1 MKGQTMYIKLQNVGA
16 IDEATVD
23 LTGLS
28 VIAGKNGTGKSTIG
42 KTVYAVIKSIQEQDA
57 IVAKKQKEFIDWA
70 CKNVYFQ
77 LQGVI
82 ARAANAGKQIA
93 KDNELLESTFQLG
106 NFEQPLFQYVDDKNL
121 TSAYALIDSRITA
134 VDNFSRIV
142 DAETKLKVTELLKTI
157 KNNLAPIDTS
167 TALKDSLLFIYQ
179 KVFDAQINNLK
190 SHLTSNVDFGGLLKY
205 SVSNNADTMPFADRL
220 NITSADPQIQ
230 QKVFQDATFVET
242 PLVLQVENVR
252 DTENL
257 PTYWIDLLR
266 KVSMQSVDSTLQNN
280 AIKEAIADISNAL
293 GGSLEYNTNRRR
305 FEFIKKDFNNGA
317 NVFISNAASG
327 EKILG
332 IFQQLALKG
341 MFGPDK
347 ILILDE
353 PENHLYPEWLA
364 VLAEVLVKLAVA
376 KCPILITSHSPD
388 LLQAIRFYA
397 KKHGLAQLK
406 MYLAD
411 PQTHTLED
419 KTGKEYEIFDNLSKP
434 INDIFNFSVSEA
446 LA

>member
-1 MKGQTMYIKLQNVGA
+1 MYIKLQNVGA
-16 IDEATVD
+16 IKEATVD

-42 KTVYAVIKSIQEQDA
+42 KTVYTIIKSVQEQDK
-57 IVAKKQKEFIDWA
+57 IVAKKQKDFIEWA
-70 CKNVYFQ
+70 CKNIYFQ
-77 LQGVI
+77 LQGSI
-82 ARAANAGKQIA
+82 ATAANAKKIVSA
-93 KDNELLESTFQLG
+93 DSELLESTFQYG
-106 NFEQPLFQYVDDKNL
+106 AFEQQL
-121 TSAYALIDSRITA
+121 TQHVFEEKKLNVAYALIDSRIAA
-134 VDNFSRIV
+134 VDSFSEIV
-142 DAETKLKVTELLKTI
+142 DTETKLKIKEILVTI
-157 KNNLAPIDTS
+157 KTRLAPIDTS
-167 TALKDSLLFIYQ
+167 TALKDSLLFMYQ

-317 NVFISNAASG
+317 NVFVSNAASG

-353 PENHLYPEWLA
+353 PENHLHPEWLA

-419 KTGKEYEIFDNLSKP
+419 KTGKEYEIFQNLAEP
-434 INDIFNFSVSEA
+434 INEIFSFSVSEA

>member
-1 MKGQTMYIKLQNVGA
+1 MYIKLQNVGA

-42 KTVYAVIKSIQEQDA
+42 KTVYAVIKSIQEQYA

-82 ARAANAGKQIA
+82 ARAANTGKRIA
-93 KDNELLESTFQLG
+93 SDNELLESSFQLG
-106 NFEQPLFQYVDDKNL
+106 SFEQPLFQYIDDKNL
-121 TSAYALIDSRITA
+121 DLAYILVDSRINA
-134 VDNFSRIV
+134 IDMFSGIV
-142 DAETKLKVTELLKTI
+142 DVETKLKVKELLKTV
-157 KNNLAPIDTS
+157 KSNLAPMDTS
-167 TALKDSLLFIYQ
+167 TSLKEALLFMY
-179 KVFDAQINNLK
+179 KRVFDCQINNLK

-205 SVSNNADTMPFADRL
+205 SVSNNADTMPFANRL

-266 KVSMQSVDSTLQNN
+266 KVSMQTVDSSLQNSI
-280 AIKEAIADISNAL
+280 IKEAIADISSAL

-305 FEFIKKDFNNGA
+305 FEFIKKDFNNGT
-317 NVFISNAASG
+317 NVFVSNAASG

-353 PENHLYPEWLA
+353 PENHLHPEWLA

-397 KKHGLAQLK
+397 KKHNFSQLK
-406 MYLAD
+406 MYLTD
-411 PQTHTLED
+411 PQTHVLED
-419 KTGKEYEIFDNLSKP
+419 KTGKEYEIFQNLADP
-434 INDIFNFSVSEA
+434 INDIFNFATGEA
-446 LA
+446 LS

>member
-1 MKGQTMYIKLQNVGA
+1 MYIKLQNVGA
-16 IDEATVD
+16 IKEATVD

-28 VIAGKNGTGKSTIG
+28 VIAGRNGTGKSTIG

-82 ARAANAGKQIA
+82 ARAANTGKQIA
-93 KDNELLESTFQLG
+93 SDNELLESNFQLG
-106 NFEQPLFQYVDDKNL
+106 SFEQPLFQYIDDKNL
-121 TSAYALIDSRITA
+121 TSAYTLIDSRIATI
-134 VDNFSRIV
+134 DNFSRIV
-142 DAETKLKVTELLKTI
+142 DVETKVKVTELLKTL
-157 KNNLAPIDTS
+157 KNNLAPMDTS
-167 TALKDSLLFIYQ
+167 TSLKESLLFMY
-179 KVFDAQINNLK
+179 KRVFDGQINNLK

-220 NITSADPQIQ
+220 TILSADAQIQ

-242 PLVLQVENVR
+242 PLLLQVENVR

-266 KVSMQSVDSTLQNN
+266 KVSMQSVDSTLQNSS
-280 AIKEAIADISNAL
+280 IKEAIVDISNAL

-305 FEFIKKDFNNGA
+305 FEFIKKDFNNSA
-317 NVFISNAASG
+317 NVSVSNAASG

-353 PENHLYPEWLA
+353 PENHLHPEWLA

-397 KKHGLAQLK
+397 NKHKFADLK
-406 MYLAD
+406 FYLANAD
-411 PQTHTLED
+411 NHTIED
-419 KTGKEYEIFDNLSKP
+419 KTGKVSEIFDNLAKP
-434 INDIFNFSVSEA
+434 INDIFDFSVNEA
-446 LA
+446 LS

>member
-1 MKGQTMYIKLQNVGA
+1 MYIKLQNVGA

-42 KTVYAVIKSIQEQDA
+42 KTVYAVIKSIQEQYA

-82 ARAANAGKQIA
+82 ARAANTGKRIA
-93 KDNELLESTFQLG
+93 SDNELLESSFQLG
-106 NFEQPLFQYVDDKNL
+106 SFEQPLFQYIDDKNL
-121 TSAYALIDSRITA
+121 DLAYILVDSRINA
-134 VDNFSRIV
+134 IDKFSGIV
-142 DAETKLKVTELLKTI
+142 DVETKLKVKELLKTV
-157 KNNLAPIDTS
+157 KSNLAPMDTS
-167 TALKDSLLFIYQ
+167 TSLKEALLFMY
-179 KVFDAQINNLK
+179 KRVFDCQINNLK

-205 SVSNNADTMPFADRL
+205 SVSNNADTMPFANRL

-266 KVSMQSVDSTLQNN
+266 KVSMQTVDSSLQNN
-280 AIKEAIADISNAL
+280 IIKEAIADISSAL

-305 FEFIKKDFNNGA
+305 FEFIKKDFNNGT
-317 NVFISNAASG
+317 NVFVSNAASG

-353 PENHLYPEWLA
+353 PENHLHPEWLA

-397 KKHGLAQLK
+397 KKHNFSQLK
-406 MYLAD
+406 MYLTD
-411 PQTHTLED
+411 PQTHVLED
-419 KTGKEYEIFDNLSKP
+419 KTGKEYEIFQNLADP
-434 INDIFNFSVSEA
+434 INDIFNFATGEA
-446 LA
+446 LS

>member
-1 MKGQTMYIKLQNVGA
+1 MKVK
-16 IDEATVD
+16 
-23 LTGLS
+23 
-28 VIAGKNGTGKSTIG
+28 
-42 KTVYAVIKSIQEQDA
+42 
-57 IVAKKQKEFIDWA
+57 
-70 CKNVYFQ
+70 
-77 LQGVI
+77 
-82 ARAANAGKQIA
+82 
-93 KDNELLESTFQLG
+93 
-106 NFEQPLFQYVDDKNL
+106 
-121 TSAYALIDSRITA
+121 
-134 VDNFSRIV
+134 
-142 DAETKLKVTELLKTI
+142 ELLKTV
-157 KNNLAPIDTS
+157 KSNLAPMDTS
-167 TALKDSLLFIYQ
+167 TSLKEALLFMY
-179 KVFDAQINNLK
+179 KRVFDCQINNLK

-205 SVSNNADTMPFADRL
+205 SVSNNADTMPFANRL

-266 KVSMQSVDSTLQNN
+266 KVSMQTVDSSLQNSI
-280 AIKEAIADISNAL
+280 IKEAIADISSAL

-305 FEFIKKDFNNGA
+305 FEFIKKDFNNGT
-317 NVFISNAASG
+317 NVFVSNAASG

-353 PENHLYPEWLA
+353 PENHLHPEWLA

-397 KKHGLAQLK
+397 KKHNFSQLK
-406 MYLAD
+406 MYLTD
-411 PQTHTLED
+411 PQTHVLED
-419 KTGKEYEIFDNLSKP
+419 KTGKEYEIFQNLADP
-434 INDIFNFSVSEA
+434 INDIFNFATGEA
-446 LA
+446 LS

>member
-1 MKGQTMYIKLQNVGA
+1 MYIKLQNVGA
-16 IDEATVD
+16 IKEATVD

-42 KTVYAVIKSIQEQDA
+42 KTVYTVIKSVQEQDA
-57 IVAKKQKEFIDWA
+57 ICAKKQKEFIDWA

-77 LQGVI
+77 LQGII
-82 ARAANAGKQIA
+82 ARAANTGKQIA
-93 KDNELLESTFQLG
+93 SDNELLESSFQLG
-106 NFEQPLFQYVDDKNL
+106 SFEQPLFQYVDDKDL
-121 TSAYALIDSRITA
+121 TSAYTLIDSRIGA
-134 VDNFSRIV
+134 VDKFSGIV
-142 DAETKLKVTELLKTI
+142 DTETKSKAKELLKNI
-157 KNNLAPIDTS
+157 KNNLAPMDTNTS
-167 TALKDSLLFIYQ
+167 LKEALLFMY
-179 KVFDAQINNLK
+179 KRVFDGQINNLK

-205 SVSNNADTMPFADRL
+205 SVSNNADTTPFADRL
-220 NITSADPQIQ
+220 NITSADSRIQ
-230 QKVFQDATFVET
+230 EKVFQDATFVET

-266 KVSMQSVDSTLQNN
+266 KVSMQSVDSSLQNST
-280 AIKEAIADISNAL
+280 IKEAVADISNAL

-305 FEFIKKDFNNGA
+305 FEFIKKDFNNGT
-317 NVFISNAASG
+317 NVFVSNAASG

-353 PENHLYPEWLA
+353 PENHLHPEWLA

-397 KKHGLAQLK
+397 KRHDLSQLK
-406 MYLAD
+406 MYLAN
-411 PQTHTLED
+411 PETHMLED
-419 KTGKEYEIFDNLSKP
+419 KTGKEYEIFQNLADP
-434 INDIFNFSVSEA
+434 INEIFKFSVDEA
-446 LA
+446 LS

>member
-1 MKGQTMYIKLQNVGA
+1 MYIKLQNVGA

-82 ARAANAGKQIA
+82 ARAANAGKQIV

-106 NFEQPLFQYVDDKNL
+106 SFEQPLFQCVDDKNL
-121 TSAYALIDSRITA
+121 TSAYALIDSRIAA
-134 VDNFSRIV
+134 VANFSRIV
-142 DAETKLKVTELLKTI
+142 DAETKLKMIELLKTI
-157 KNNLAPIDTS
+157 KNNLAPMDTS
-167 TALKDSLLFIYQ
+167 TSLKEALLFMY
-179 KVFDAQINNLK
+179 KRVFDAQINNLK

-220 NITSADPQIQ
+220 HITSADPQIQ
-230 QKVFQDATFVET
+230 QKVFQDVTFVET

-266 KVSMQSVDSTLQNN
+266 KASMQSVDSSLQNN
-280 AIKEAIADISNAL
+280 AIKEAVADISNAL

-317 NVFISNAASG
+317 NVFVSNAASG

-353 PENHLYPEWLA
+353 PENHLHPEWLA

-411 PQTHTLED
+411 PQTHVLED

-434 INDIFNFSVSEA
+434 INDIFKFSVEEA
-446 LA
+446 FA